1 MKLNICGS
9 DYILVSEDSE
19 SYMHLVGEKVDEKLS
34 EVLTKNPKLSVSM
47 AAVLSSLE
55 FCDEV
60 MKTQEKFESLK
71 SQMTKYVGENAQIQI
86 KCKNLENE
94 NFNLKSEISDLK
106 LKIEN
111 CKSEVE
117 RCKVDNTAGFNPQGD
132 IVTFSVLKN
141 EIASDC

>member
-71 SQMTKYVGENAQIQI
+71 SQMKKYVGENAQIQI

-132 IVTFSVLKN
+132 IATFSVLKN

>member
-71 SQMTKYVGENAQIQI
+71 SQMKEYVGENAQIQI

-111 CKSEVE
+111 CEDEIE
-117 RCKVDNTAGFNPQGD
+117 RCKVDNAAGFNPQGD

>member
-71 SQMTKYVGENAQIQI
+71 SQMKKYLATPAAWRSCVPVAD
-86 KCKNLENE
+86 
-94 NFNLKSEISDLK
+94 EIFSM
-106 LKIEN
+106 
-111 CKSEVE
+111 CHF
-117 RCKVDNTAGFNPQGD
+117 GFA
-132 IVTFSVLKN
+132 K
-141 EIASDC
+141 

>member
-71 SQMTKYVGENAQIQI
+71 SQMKKYVGENAQIQI

-132 IVTFSVLKN
+132 IVTFSVLKY

>member
-71 SQMTKYVGENAQIQI
+71 SQMKKYVGENAQIQI
-86 KCKNLENE
+86 KCK
-94 NFNLKSEISDLK
+94 DLK